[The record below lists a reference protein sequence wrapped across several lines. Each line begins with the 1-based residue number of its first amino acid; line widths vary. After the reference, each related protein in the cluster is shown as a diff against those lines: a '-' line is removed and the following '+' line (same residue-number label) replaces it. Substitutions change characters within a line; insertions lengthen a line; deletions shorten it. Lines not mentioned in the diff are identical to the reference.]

1 MTCQMLECQTTA
13 GCAHRG
19 PQGQMCW
26 FPGVQTLAP
35 FSPPMGCI
43 CPPGANLECQN
54 PMCPRKGF
62 RISDTTPANLGS
74 LGSKP

>member
-13 GCAHRG
+13 GCAYRG

-26 FPGVQTLAP
+26 FQAVIPQP
-35 FSPPMGCI
+35 FTPQQIGCI

-54 PMCPRKGF
+54 PLCPRKGF